1 MPRHL
6 ADRGLTLTRDWD
18 ADQYREQ
25 LLRPI
30 HRELAVFEI
39 ERVAVGDA
47 GPAGADV
54 GQNRRVPA
62 GNGRHP
68 RAVT

>member
-1 MPRHL
+1 MSRHL
-6 ADRGLTLTRDWD
+6 ADLGLTLTRDWD

-39 ERVAVGDA
+39 ERVAV
-47 GPAGADV
+47 ADV
-54 GQNRRVPA
+54 G
-62 GNGRHP
+62 
-68 RAVT
+68 